1 MLNKKNWANW
11 PTIAELERAAEG
23 FLGSYRVGVEYKG
36 NGQFFYQME
45 VIYGCPW
52 SPDVD
57 IEEGI
62 FDYLTVY
69 HMWLDLEEWTKNKGS
84 IPHDLDNELPF

>member
-11 PTIAELERAAEG
+11 PTIAQLERAAEA
-23 FLGSYRVGVEYKG
+23 FLGGYRVGVEYKG
-36 NGQFFYQME
+36 NGKFFYQME

-57 IEEGI
+57 IDEGVLE
-62 FDYLTVY
+62 YYTVY
-69 HMWLDLEEWTKNKGS
+69 HMWLDFEKWKKSTA
-84 IPHDLDNELPF
+84 DLATQDDEDLPF